1 MMATPMKTL
10 ELYYPMIQFYPVI
23 LITLHWRYLL
33 FQVVTVSYSRALT
46 HNASKDIPENES
58 PNADPQDDVDLDC
71 DRIRHFDEISQDVI
85 PVIQC
90 EELKQSN
97 KCITQGTVLTKLH
110 T

>member
-1 MMATPMKTL
+1 MLSNDPVLPGNTHNTALKIQVFFKIVTMS
-10 ELYYPMIQFYPVI
+10 YPRV
-23 LITLHWRYLL
+23 
-33 FQVVTVSYSRALT
+33 LT

-58 PNADPQDDVDLDC
+58 PNADPQDNVDLDC
-71 DRIRHFDEISQDVI
+71 DRICHLDEISQDVV

-97 KCITQGTVLTKLH
+97 KCITQGTVLTELH

>member
-1 MMATPMKTL
+1 
-10 ELYYPMIQFYPVI
+10 MIQFYTVI
-23 LITLHWRYLL
+23 LNNNTALKILDLVF
-33 FQVVTVSYSRALT
+33 FQIVTVSYSRVALT

-58 PNADPQDDVDLDC
+58 PNADPQDDIDPDC
-71 DRIRHFDEISQDVI
+71 DRICHLDEISQDVI

-97 KCITQGTVLTKLH
+97 KCITQWTVLTELH